1 MNNEPELYVNE
12 DGIKFWYLNG
22 IGLHREDGPAIIF
35 TCGTKQWWLND
46 CPYTYE
52 NYFKLLTP
60 EQQYNYLWN
69 LDE

>member
-1 MNNEPELYVNE
+1 MNKQSELIIDETGSKY
-12 DGIKFWYLNG
+12 WYLEDQ
-22 IGLHREDGPAIIF
+22 IHRTDGPAIIF

-52 NYFKLLTP
+52 NWFNKLTP
-60 EQQYNYLWN
+60 EQQENYLWN